1 MKGECG
7 GWVAERTAYVCG
19 AAFIIHSLESV
30 GTAALGYSRAGRR
43 AKTWR
48 QAATFS
54 VFFLSFFYKSAV
66 FLEISGVNATQA
78 IKP

>member
-54 VFFLSFFYKSAV
+54 VFFCLSFINLQCFYKLA
-66 FLEISGVNATQA
+66 A
-78 IKP
+78 